1 MKLYTLIITSLL
13 ISFNA
18 TATSPIAES
27 EVFTTEQESGS
38 TLLESNFTKIN
49 TLKDKIN
56 KIDYV
61 LETFAICEAKNMTY
75 LGENVKGAD
84 SDNCIDIQ
92 AVEVR
97 RNSKE
102 PTISGFASSDVFLGT
117 LTTSTSAYNS
127 SNTSESWHRTKADK
141 FCRSHHAANSRAM
154 TSNDVKYLINDLYI
168 SIGNFN
174 HTSKSKYLWVFDAEQ
189 SLVEAGKASTKFD
202 STLTHNNCQGWSSFS
217 SSDYGVVLE
226 VKASGSNN
234 YIQYNTL
241 SCDQKALILCITN

>member
-61 LETFAICEAKNMTY
+61 LETFATCEAKNMTY

-102 PTISGFASSDVFLGT
+102 PTFANFNGSDWYGT
-117 LTTSTSAYNS
+117 LTTTTADYSPGDTSR
-127 SNTSESWHRTKADK
+127 TWHRTRPEAICNVS
-141 FCRSHHAANSRAM
+141 FGPNHRAM
-154 TSNDVKYLINDLYI
+154 TQNDIKYLIDDFDI
-168 SIGNFN
+168 SDGNFN
-174 HTSKSKYLWVFDAEQ
+174 GLGNNKIWVFDAEQ

-226 VKASGSNN
+226 VKTSGSNN

-241 SCDQKALILCITN
+241 SCDQKALILCVTN